1 MTIRRNPNR
10 GDQQAREAF
19 VDQAAAEE
27 KKRLHCFIPAGIH
40 RTMKL
45 MALEGDTDMTVLVV
59 EALENYIAERRP

>member
-10 GDQQAREAF
+10 GDQRARENF

-40 RTMKL
+40 HKL
-45 MALEGDTDMTVLVV
+45 KVMALEDDTVMTALVV
-59 EALENYIAERRP
+59 EALENYVAAREG